1 MDARFSICQ
10 ARLRAPLLSATGG
23 GSARPLVLLHLH
35 SRELGVSGWGEAA
48 PLEEYDGVSVD
59 TVVGEF
65 ERCMPT
71 IGRASG
77 SDPAEL
83 RCACAELTTVPQALA
98 AIDMALWDLAGRAA
112 GKPVW
117 ELIGGALAP
126 AVSVNATIGAE
137 APADAADEAAAA
149 AADGF
154 RCVKVK
160 VGIGDDLG
168 RVRAVRAAVGPL
180 VAVRLDANGAWEG
193 AYAEEILGLLA
204 DQQLELCEE
213 PVHGLDQLA
222 DVSGVGDVAIA
233 ADESASDPGVFDHR
247 YCAAICLKISRCGGI
262 TGVLRDAAAARAV
275 GYEVYLAST
284 LDGPLGIAA
293 ALHAAAVVAPDRFCG
308 LATLGRFEG
317 VDGFRVVDGVMTT
330 PTGIGLG
337 EGLADWYQ

>member
-1 MDARFSICQ
+1 V
-10 ARLRAPLLSATGG
+10 
-23 GSARPLVLLHLH
+23 RPLVLLQLH
-35 SRELGVSGWGEAA
+35 SAELGVTGWGEAA
-48 PLEEYDGVSVD
+48 SLEEYDGVSVE
-59 TVVGEF
+59 TVVGEL
-65 ERCMPT
+65 ERCMPA
-71 IGRASG
+71 IERASG
-77 SDPAEL
+77 TDPAEL

-117 ELIGGALAP
+117 EMLGGGSAAE
-126 AVSVNATIGAE
+126 VQVNATIGAE
-137 APADAADEAAAA
+137 APDAAAREAVTAAAA
-149 AADGF
+149 GF
-154 RCVKVK
+154 GCVKLK
-160 VGIGDDLG
+160 VGVGDDLA
-168 RVRAVRAAVGPL
+168 RVRAVRKALGPG
-180 VAVRLDANGAWEG
+180 VEIRLDANGAWEA

-204 DQQLELCEE
+204 DQELELCEE

-247 YCAAICLKISRCGGI
+247 YCEALCLKISRCGGI

-293 ALHAAAVVAPDRFCG
+293 ALHAATVVAPDRHSG

-317 VDGFRVVDGVMTT
+317 CGGFPVVDGVMSA
-330 PTGIGLG
+330 PAGVGLG
-337 EGLADWYQ
+337 EGLADWYR